1 VDIIDLEHTVH
12 FPPEVGREVEPR
24 NLDELVYRV
33 KLRLS
38 GDCKF
43 HIPNSRVNPKSKI
56 QKNGICILSS
66 IATSLIKNPFGRLE
80 RKIKVFA
87 QSPSRVLPFSWL
99 LAPDSC
105 P

>member
-1 VDIIDLEHTVH
+1 VDVVDLEHGVQ
-12 FPPEVGREVEPR
+12 FPPEVGREVESR

-38 GDCKF
+38 GDSKF
-43 HIPNSRVNPKSKI
+43 HIPKSRANPKSKI

-80 RKIKVFA
+80 REINGFRPVA
-87 QSPSRVLPFSWL
+87 
-99 LAPDSC
+99 
-105 P
+105 